1 MSQKEVSSL
10 QINNLTLSNLFKSYL
25 IIFIWRGR
33 VLEILVFKEK
43 VSKLINQTGNLI
55 LKFKK
60 KKKSQTSN
68 STYGLELVKSVN
80 IHMLMS
86 GWEDIKP

>member
-55 LKFKK
+55 LKLKK
-60 KKKSQTSN
+60 KKKPDFKQYLRIRIGEVSKHSH
-68 STYGLELVKSVN
+68 VN
-80 IHMLMS
+80 EWVRRH
-86 GWEDIKP
+86 

>member
-25 IIFIWRGR
+25 IIFVWRGR

-60 KKKSQTSN
+60 KKSQTPN

>member
-25 IIFIWRGR
+25 IIFVWRGR

-60 KKKSQTSN
+60 KKKPDFKQYLRIRIGEVSKHSH
-68 STYGLELVKSVN
+68 VN
-80 IHMLMS
+80 EWVRRH
-86 GWEDIKP
+86 